1 MLNPFN
7 PEQDSDPGGFL
18 AASRFHK
25 RLLENVHNAGVD
37 DRIFQVVQE
46 AFEDALKKEHMMVL
60 PGVAKKYLLARIMK
74 QVLMD
79 MITRLTNT
87 KIA

>member
-7 PEQDSDPGGFL
+7 PEQNSDPSGFL
-18 AASRFHK
+18 AASRVQK
-25 RLLENVHNAGVD
+25 RLLENVHTSGVD
-37 DRIFQVVQE
+37 DRIFQAVQD
-46 AFEDALKKEHMMVL
+46 AFEEALRKEHLVVL
-60 PGVAKKYLLARIMK
+60 PGFAKKFLLARIMK

-79 MITRLTNT
+79 MVTRLTNT